1 VLPIL
6 LSEGERQLKPGTMLR
21 TRSRWMAIAIL
32 VLVCGFVARSQSRP
46 AAGATPSGEQ
56 IIDRYVEAIGGRAAW
71 QSLHSRT
78 SLGNIEFPTIHISGT
93 VMIHEKAPNRLLQVV
108 IVEGAVFRQ
117 GFDGKIAWSDDP
129 QDGVKTKSG
138 DELSESA
145 RDADFYRPINMKKL
159 YSKVAVT
166 GQEAI
171 DGQMAY
177 VVEATSADGTIE
189 KIYFDE
195 QSGLI
200 VRAVARRHAG
210 GAITSFQQD
219 LQDYGEVD
227 GVKLPFTVVQ
237 TGDEAP
243 FTIHFGEF
251 HHNVDLED
259 SEFAKP
265 DVQ

>member
-1 VLPIL
+1 LAFGL
-6 LSEGERQLKPGTMLR
+6 
-21 TRSRWMAIAIL
+21 
-32 VLVCGFVARSQSRP
+32 VARPQSSEVAR
-46 AAGATPSGEQ
+46 ALPSGEEL
-56 IIDRYVEAIGGRAAW
+56 IDRYIEAIGGRAAW

-78 SLGNIEFPTIHISGT
+78 SLGNIEFPSVNISGT
-93 VMIHEKAPNRLLQVV
+93 VMIHEKAPNRVLQVV
-108 IVEGAVFRQ
+108 IVDGAVFRQ
-117 GFDGKIAWSDDP
+117 GFDGQVAWSEDP

-159 YSKVAVT
+159 YEKLALT
-166 GQEAI
+166 GQEEI
-171 DGQMAY
+171 GGQMAY
-177 VVEATSADGTIE
+177 SLEATSADGAVE

-200 VRAVARRHAG
+200 VRAIARRHVG
-210 GAITSFQQD
+210 PDITAFQQD
-219 LQDYGEVD
+219 LQDYREVD

-237 TGDEAP
+237 TGGAAR